1 MKTFEDDVRD
11 MLHRRAEDVT
21 PTAPP
26 WQQLDAVDLQRSP
39 AAAAGRTRRLVA
51 IAAAAAVVAG
61 IVGVQ
66 LRQDESAPPPAVDTR
81 TTEVPPFDTETSS
94 AVWPVGREGTPA
106 SWFRTAFEEAA
117 GPQPPPSDDPT
128 VVAGAYLHDRFGP
141 KAVVLDDTGPHGDR
155 TAVYRWRVPVDT
167 QDATG
172 HVYLRRVVLPQSFQ
186 RAEHTWVVVGAT
198 SDHLRVVDLRHVDNR
213 LHFELARHEAPFAT
227 MANVHLPT
235 GTSLVDLDRPRSF
248 DVAADGPV
256 TIRAQLV
263 GGAALTLT
271 EFRVEPPYTAR
282 PGKSLTNIR
291 GVLQRT
297 AGSSAAQ
304 VAEAFLREQFDV
316 QELRMEPASEG
327 SFDVRYESA
336 KIGTGVV
343 RMDRQDD
350 KWVVVAVVGDGLSVE
365 SMAIVGDEF
374 RRLTLSSALPGRI
387 SVVLRKGRLDDVIGT
402 STALLPGV
410 DMLAGLPVNMT
421 ASPDPDTAPMAEL
434 RVEGPEGTT
443 VAMYCLPG

>member
-26 WQQLDAVDLQRSP
+26 WQQLDAVGLHRPP
-39 AAAAGRTRRLVA
+39 ATAAGRARRLVA

-66 LRQDESAPPPAVDTR
+66 LAGQDESAPPPAVDTS
-81 TTEVPPFDTETSS
+81 TEVPPFDPETSS
-94 AVWPVGREGTPA
+94 AVWPVGREGTPE

-117 GPQPPPSDDPT
+117 GPQPPPSDEPT

-141 KAVVLDDTGPHGDR
+141 KAVVLDDTGRHGDR

-186 RAEHTWVVVGAT
+186 RAEHAWVVVGAT
-198 SDHLRVVDLRHVDNR
+198 SDHLRVVDLRHADNR
-213 LHFELARHEAPFAT
+213 LHFELTRHEAPFAT
-227 MANVHLPT
+227 VANVHLPT
-235 GTSLVDLDRPRSF
+235 GLSQVDLDQPRSF

-282 PGKSLTNIR
+282 PGKSLANIR

-304 VAEAFLREQFDV
+304 VAEDFLREQFDV
-316 QELRMEPASEG
+316 QEIRVDPAGEG
-327 SFDVRYESA
+327 SPDVRYESA

-343 RMDRQDD
+343 RMERQDD
-350 KWVVVAVVGDGLSVE
+350 KWVVVAVVGDGLSVD

-374 RRLTLSSALPGRI
+374 RRLTLSAALPGRV
-387 SVVLRKGRLDDVIGT
+387 SVVLRKGRHDDVIGT
-402 STALLPGV
+402 ATTLLPGV
-410 DMLAGLPVNMT
+410 DMLAGLPVTMT
-421 ASPDPDTAPMAEL
+421 APLDPDTAPMAEL
-434 RVEGPEGTT
+434 RVEGPQGTT
-443 VAMYCLPG
+443 VAMYCLPH